1 MILCERQLVC
11 VAPVV
16 VKRKRRK
23 SPRESCCN
31 RSPVR
36 KGRSLWIRR
45 SESEGVGADLLSQ
58 LGSDAFAMI
67 MGKLFPAESR
77 EAGALSALKEGI

>member
-1 MILCERQLVC
+1 
-11 VAPVV
+11 
-16 VKRKRRK
+16 
-23 SPRESCCN
+23 
-31 RSPVR
+31 
-36 KGRSLWIRR
+36 LWIRR